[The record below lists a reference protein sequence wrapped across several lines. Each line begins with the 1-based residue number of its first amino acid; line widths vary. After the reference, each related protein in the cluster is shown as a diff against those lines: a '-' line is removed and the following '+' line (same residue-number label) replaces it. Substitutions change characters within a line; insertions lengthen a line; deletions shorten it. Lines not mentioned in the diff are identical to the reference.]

1 MNYEDKLKEIQKNG
15 KAFREVLSA
24 EMKGFGEMHDA
35 ALEDKALD
43 PKTKEFIALG
53 ISVAIRCEPCII
65 AHTSALIKMGAT
77 REEIAETLGV
87 VFFMAG
93 GPGSAYGATALACYD
108 ELVEKLK

>member
-1 MNYEDKLKEIQKNG
+1 MSYEDKLKELQGNG
-15 KAFREVLSA
+15 KAFGQALSA

-43 PKTKEFIALG
+43 PKTKELIALG
-53 ISVAIRCEPCII
+53 ISVAVRCEPCIV
-65 AHTSALIKMGAT
+65 AHTSALIKMGVK

-87 VFFMAG
+87 ALFMGG
-93 GPGSAYGATALACYD
+93 GPSTMYGGKALACYD